1 MIIKLLTLK
10 GVQLPTNTSVEAEVL
25 SQSNVLVSIMDGELL
40 METII
45 SVLVQEALALGL
57 LTVGGLLDLR
67 L

>member
-45 SVLVQEALALGL
+45 SVLVQEALVLGL